1 MTKKNLLMSVDLSSR
16 GKRRKAI
23 TLVIGLLM
31 EIRAGEQTLMLQMP
45 LNLQG
50 SVVFETAEYAID
62 IIDEAID
69 IISSVYN

>member
-1 MTKKNLLMSVDLSSR
+1 MTKKDLLMSVDLSSR

-69 IISSVYN
+69 IISSVYD